1 MDLGIGGLITASIQG
16 QMQMQQ
22 MQQQVEMYD
31 KTFGDVNR
39 SQVKDA
45 QITRAERLKPV
56 LDAQREV
63 VANVELKLADAQA
76 HAKDT
81 SAIERTLKSETS
93 YLDHLLSLA
102 S

>member
-45 QITRAERLKPV
+45 QITRSERLRPV
-56 LDAQREV
+56 LNAQREV
-63 VANVELKLADAQA
+63 IDALESKLADAQS

-81 SAIERTLKSETS
+81 TAIERTLKAEWS
-93 YLDHLLSLA
+93 YLEHLLSLA

>member
-45 QITRAERLKPV
+45 QINRAERLRPV
-56 LDAQREV
+56 LNAQREV
-63 VANVELKLADAQA
+63 IDALELKLADAKA
-76 HAKDT
+76 NAKDT
-81 SAIERTLKSETS
+81 TAIERTLKAESA